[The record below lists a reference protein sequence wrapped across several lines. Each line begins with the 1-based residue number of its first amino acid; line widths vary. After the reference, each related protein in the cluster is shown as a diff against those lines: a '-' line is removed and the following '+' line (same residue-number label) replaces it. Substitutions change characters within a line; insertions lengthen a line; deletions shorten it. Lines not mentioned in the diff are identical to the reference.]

1 MSTKKSSRK
10 TSSKKFKLILEYD
23 GTRYSGWQRQP
34 DARTIQG
41 ELYKAAN
48 IIFGK
53 VRFEIQ
59 GAGRTDSGVHALCQV
74 AHLEVETDLPVGIIK
89 LKFNDFLPHDIN
101 ILEVENVS
109 KSFHS
114 RHDAKSRTYLYKI
127 SKRRNAFGKNYL
139 WWIKDDLNVS
149 KIKSTCNLF
158 VGMHDFSSFSDN
170 DPEEKP
176 AYRQG
181 RSTKVLIE
189 NVELTEE
196 DNLILIRITGS
207 HFLWKMVRRI
217 IGVLVEIGRG
227 NLTDKDI
234 ERFLTQKS
242 DIPKKFTAPPAGLYL
257 EKVVY

>member
-1 MSTKKSSRK
+1 MPNKKLFSNS
-10 TSSKKFKLILEYD
+10 SSKKFKIILEYD

-48 IIFGK
+48 NIFGK

-59 GAGRTDSGVHALCQV
+59 GSGRTDSGVHALCQV
-74 AHLEVETDLPVGIIK
+74 AHLEVLTELPVKLIK
-89 LKFNDFLPHDIN
+89 LKFNDLLPHDIN
-101 ILEVENVS
+101 ILEVQNIS
-109 KSFHS
+109 KNFHA
-114 RHDAKSRTYLYKI
+114 RHDAKKRTYLYKI
-127 SKRRNAFGKNYL
+127 SKRRNAFGKNYV
-139 WWIKDDLNVS
+139 WWIKDELDVS
-149 KIKSTCNLF
+149 KMKNACKLF
-158 VGMHDFSSFSDN
+158 VGMNDFCSFSDS

-189 NVELTEE
+189 NVELFEE
-196 DNLILIRITGS
+196 DNLVLIRITGS

-227 NLTDKDI
+227 NLTNKDV
-234 ERFLTQKS
+234 EKFLTQKS
-242 DIPKKFTAPPAGLYL
+242 DVPKKFTAPPAGLYL

>member
-59 GAGRTDSGVHALCQV
+59 GAGRTDSGVHALCQL

-89 LKFNDFLPHDIN
+89 LKFNDILPHDIN
-101 ILEVENVS
+101 ILDVENVS
-109 KSFHS
+109 KNFHA

-127 SKRRNAFGKNYL
+127 SKRRDAFGKNYL

-149 KIKSTCNLF
+149 KMKNACNLF
-158 VGMHDFSSFSDN
+158 VGMHDFISFSDN
-170 DPEEKP
+170 NPEEK
-176 AYRQG
+176 
-181 RSTKVLIE
+181 STKVLIDD
-189 NVELTEE
+189 VELKVEN
-196 DNLILIRITGS
+196 DLIIIRISGS

-227 NLTDKDI
+227 NLTVKDV

-242 DIPKKFTAPPAGLYL
+242 DVPKKFTAPPAGLYL

>member
-1 MSTKKSSRK
+1 MSPQKSSQK
-10 TSSKKFKLILEYD
+10 TPSKKFKIILEYD

-41 ELYKAAN
+41 ELYKTAN
-48 IIFGK
+48 KIFSK

-74 AHLEVETDLPVGIIK
+74 AHLEVQTELPARIIK
-89 LKFNDFLPHDIN
+89 LKFNDLLPHDIN
-101 ILEVENVS
+101 ILDVENVS
-109 KSFHS
+109 KNFHA

-127 SKRRNAFGKNYL
+127 SKRRDAFGKNYL
-139 WWIKDDLNVS
+139 WWIKDELNVS
-149 KIKSTCNLF
+149 QMKSACNLF
-158 VGMHDFSSFSDN
+158 IGMHDFSSFSDN
-170 DPEEKP
+170 DPEEKS

-189 NVELTEE
+189 NFELTEE
-196 DNLILIRITGS
+196 DNLILIRIKGS

-227 NLTDKDI
+227 NLTVEDVEI
-234 ERFLTQKS
+234 FLTQKS
-242 DIPKKFTAPPAGLYL
+242 DVPKKFTAPPAGLYL
-257 EKVVY
+257 ERIVY

>member
-1 MSTKKSSRK
+1 MPAKKTFQK
-10 TSSKKFKLILEYD
+10 TSSKKFKLLLEYD

-34 DARTIQG
+34 DVRTIQG

-74 AHLEVETDLPVGIIK
+74 AHLEVPTELLAGIIK
-89 LKFNDFLPHDIN
+89 LKFNDLLPHDIN

-109 KSFHS
+109 KKFHA
-114 RHDAKSRTYLYKI
+114 RHDAKCRTYLYKI
-127 SKRRNAFGKNYL
+127 SKRRNAFGKNHL

-149 KIKSTCNLF
+149 KIKNACNLF

-181 RSTKVLIE
+181 RSTKVLID
-189 NVELTEE
+189 NVDLSEK
-196 DNLILIRITGS
+196 DDLILIRISGS

-227 NLTDKDI
+227 NMTGEDI
-234 ERFLTQKS
+234 KKFLTQKS
-242 DIPKKFTAPPAGLYL
+242 DTPKKFTAPPAGLYL